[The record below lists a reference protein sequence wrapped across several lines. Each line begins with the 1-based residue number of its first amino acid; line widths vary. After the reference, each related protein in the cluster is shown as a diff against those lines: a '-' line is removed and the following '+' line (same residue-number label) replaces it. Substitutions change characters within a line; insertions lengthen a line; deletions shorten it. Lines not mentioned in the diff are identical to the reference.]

1 MTARVDILA
10 LDRAMTGLLE
20 SALMPEAWPQTLE
33 AISRATGSMG
43 AHIMPTRGRF
53 NPGFLTTPN
62 LLDAFQVYFEEDWHL
77 RDFRDR
83 GIGAVLAKGA
93 AIEHDIASENEFRH
107 SEYYNEFLGR
117 FGLRYSAIIGFMS
130 DDTLLSLNLQRTAK
144 DQPFDCEE
152 ERILVRMQSKLT
164 ASAEIIRSLQTAR
177 IEGMSEA
184 FEMAAVACIFF
195 DRWGRVT
202 RLNNRAEKLLDQE
215 IRIKDRE
222 LTASRSEETAMFRR
236 HLRSVLSKAPFVD
249 TAVSTPVFFT
259 RRGKQPL
266 VIRAQYLDGLPA
278 EIFSHS
284 VAVATITDLSERI
297 IPNVSLLRRMFSLTQ
312 QEATVTRLLVEG
324 LSPREI
330 AEACGLQYETARGY
344 VKRVLAKTGTQRQAQ
359 LISLLASL
367 KL

>member
-1 MTARVDILA
+1 MTARVDISE

-20 SALMPEAWPQTLE
+20 SALMPESWPQTLE
-33 AISRATGSMG
+33 AISRATGSVG
-43 AHIMPTRGRF
+43 AHILPTRGRF
-53 NPGFLTTPN
+53 SPGFLTTPN
-62 LLDAFQVYFEEDWHL
+62 LLDAFQVYFEEGWHL

-83 GIGAVLAKGA
+83 SLATILAKGS

-107 SEYYNEFLGR
+107 SEYYNEFLGS
-117 FGLRYSAIIGFMS
+117 FGFRYSAIIGFTS
-130 DDTLLSLNLQRTAK
+130 GDTLLTLNLQRTAK
-144 DQPFDCEE
+144 DRPFDHEE
-152 ERILVRMQSKLT
+152 ERALVRMQSQLT
-164 ASAEIIRSLQTAR
+164 ASAELIRTLQSAK

-202 RLNNRAEKLLDQE
+202 RLNNRAEKLLDRE

-222 LTASRSEETAMFRR
+222 LTAGRSEETTMFRR
-236 HLRSVLSKAPFVD
+236 HLRAVLSNAPFVD
-249 TAVSTPVFFT
+249 PAVSTPVLFT
-259 RRGKQPL
+259 RRGKQSL
-266 VIRAQYLDGLPA
+266 VIRAQYLHGLPA

-297 IPNVSLLRRMFSLTQ
+297 IPNMSLLRRMFSMTQ

-330 AEACGLQYETARGY
+330 AETCGLQYETARGY